1 MSIAEAFR
9 QEAYTQTK
17 DWTRDYADFEVQP
30 VKEGGVHV
38 KYMMSWH
45 FSRTSML
52 SYVEIMSM
60 GSYFYGHFIFE
71 HVILAVYTMFAYIS
85 L

>member
-1 MSIAEAFR
+1 MSIAKAFR
-9 QEAYTQTK
+9 EEAYTQTT
-17 DWTRDYADFEVQP
+17 DWTRDYVDFEVQP
-30 VKEGGVHV
+30 VKEGGVCV
-38 KYMMSWH
+38 KYMMIWH

-52 SYVEIMSM
+52 SYIEIMSM
-60 GSYFYGHFIFE
+60 GSRFYGHFIFE